1 VGVIWLAADRPGEW
15 ELPLFVHVLGAT
27 VLVGALLLAIVYLVP
42 AWRGGSLEGVTAGF
56 RVLLYAALPSF
67 LVMRIAAEW
76 VADKEGYSDLP
87 DDAIPDWITIGYIT
101 GDASALFLIISLI
114 VGGIALRRARRGD
127 GGPGSTSTRVVTV
140 LVSLM
145 LVAYLVA
152 IWAMTT
158 KPG

>member
-1 VGVIWLAADRPGEW
+1 MGLIWLAADRPSEW
-15 ELPLFVHVLGAT
+15 ELPLFVHVLGAMA
-27 VLVGALLLAIVYLVP
+27 LVGALVLAIVYLVP
-42 AWRGGSLEGVTAGF
+42 AWRGGSLEAVTSGF

-87 DDAIPDWITIGYIT
+87 DDAIPDWIGIGYIT
-101 GDASALFLIISLI
+101 ADASALFLIISLI
-114 VGGIALRRARRGD
+114 VGGIAVRRARRGD
-127 GGPGSTSTRVVTV
+127 GTSTRVPTV
-140 LVSLM
+140 LVSIM

>member
-1 VGVIWLAADRPGEW
+1 MGLIWLAADRPSEW
-15 ELPLFVHVLGAT
+15 ELPLFVHVLGAMA
-27 VLVGALLLAIVYLVP
+27 LVGALVLAIVYLVP
-42 AWRGGSLEGVTAGF
+42 AWRGGSLEAVTSGF

-87 DDAIPDWITIGYIT
+87 DDAIPDWIGIGYIT
-101 GDASALFLIISLI
+101 ADASALFLIISLI
-114 VGGIALRRARRGD
+114 VGGIAVRRARRGD
-127 GGPGSTSTRVVTV
+127 GTSTRVPAV
-140 LVSLM
+140 LVSIM

>member
-1 VGVIWLAADRPGEW
+1 MGVIWLAADRPGEW

>member
-1 VGVIWLAADRPGEW
+1 MIWLAAERPSEW
-15 ELPLFVHVLGAT
+15 GLPLFVHVLGAM
-27 VLVGALLLAIVYLVP
+27 VLVGALVLAIVYLVP
-42 AWRGGSLEGVTAGF
+42 AWRGGSLEGVTSGF

-67 LVMRIAAEW
+67 LVMRVAAEW
-76 VADKEGYSDLP
+76 VAHEEGYSDLP
-87 DDAIPDWITIGYIT
+87 DDAIPDWIGIGYIT
-101 GDASALFLIISLI
+101 ADASALFLIISLI

-127 GGPGSTSTRVVTV
+127 GGTGSTSTRVVTV
-140 LVSLM
+140 LVSIM

>member
-1 VGVIWLAADRPGEW
+1 MGVTLLAATRPGEW
-15 ELPLFVHVLGAT
+15 ELPLFVHVLGAM
-27 VLVGALLLAIVYLVP
+27 VLVGALLLAVVYLVP
-42 AWRGGSLEGVTAGF
+42 AWRGGSLEGVTSGF

-67 LVMRIAAEW
+67 IVMRVAAEW

-87 DDAIPDWITIGYIT
+87 DEAIPDWIGIGYIT
-101 GDASALFLIISLI
+101 ADASALFLIISLI
-114 VGGIALRRARRGD
+114 IGGVALRRARRGD
-127 GGPGSTSTRVVTV
+127 GGAGSASTRIATV
-140 LVSLM
+140 LVSVM